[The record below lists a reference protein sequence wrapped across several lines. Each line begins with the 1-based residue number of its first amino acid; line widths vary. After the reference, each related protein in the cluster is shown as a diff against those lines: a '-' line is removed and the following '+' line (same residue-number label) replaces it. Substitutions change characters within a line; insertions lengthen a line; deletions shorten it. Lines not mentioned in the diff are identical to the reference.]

1 MSDKPKQEEG
11 SKIGQAD
18 QAAKKPSKPL
28 TDAELEKVSG
38 GQKEAFVK
46 GTTTWVNLMAYR
58 KKGSNAE
65 PSQKRS
71 VTELFRELSAETAT
85 AK

>member
-1 MSDKPKQEEG
+1 MSDKPKQEDG
-11 SKIGQAD
+11 SKIEKAD
-18 QAAKKPSKPL
+18 QAAKKPAKPL
-28 TDAELEKVSG
+28 TDADLDKVSG

-58 KKGSNAE
+58 KKGSGAE

-71 VTELFRELSAETAT
+71 VAELYKELAAETT
-85 AK
+85 AAK